1 MSITRACSS
10 RAWLRSILL
19 HEDLQVESGA
29 QGVLGEGSREVGGLP
44 GSLFPQSSLLLA
56 AGHIGVTC
64 FSAG

>member
-1 MSITRACSS
+1 MSITQACSS

-44 GSLFPQSSLLLA
+44 GSLFPQSSLLLT
-56 AGHIGVTC
+56 AGHVRVTC